1 LEKLGHLHSK
11 TLNRL
16 QTALLEHD
24 FVIQYKKG
32 SNMPADYLSRLP
44 GAKDTVAS
52 ISAFDSFQADL
63 YELQMQDE
71 VLQGIQ
77 TFRNMNQWPQTIPK
91 LDRVYYTSLI
101 KKLFQDKNKVVWV
114 RLSDFNYP
122 RTALYLPSR
131 YRKEAM
137 CEAHD
142 SIVGGNNAAHK
153 TYLKI
158 STSYFWLK
166 MRQDTSNGIKISA
179 SDASNK
185 KINKQTN
192 STGATSQSGSSKPP
206 DSC

>member
-1 LEKLGHLHSK
+1 M
-11 TLNRL
+11 LNRL

-32 SNMPADYLSRLP
+32 SKMPADYLSRNNSQL
-44 GAKDTVAS
+44 
-52 ISAFDSFQADL
+52 FRLLFQANL

-71 VLQGIQ
+71 ILQGIQ
-77 TFRNMNQWPQTIPK
+77 MFWNTNQWPQTIPK
-91 LDRVYYTSLI
+91 QDRAYYTVVI
-101 KKLFQDKNKVVWV
+101 KKQFQDKNKVVWV

-142 SIVGGNNAAHK
+142 SIVGGHNAAHK

-158 STSYFWLK
+158 
-166 MRQDTSNGIKISA
+166 
-179 SDASNK
+179 
-185 KINKQTN
+185 
-192 STGATSQSGSSKPP
+192 
-206 DSC
+206 